1 MNEGNDNDNNYDTIV
16 LGGGAIKSFIIFG
29 SIQYTMDN
37 YFINNINTF
46 IGTSGGTIIN
56 FLLIIGYTPIE
67 VMVFTC
73 THQIVE
79 KLQNFNMFAMMNGL
93 GAVSFLH
100 IYELLEKMTI
110 DKIGYIPT
118 FKDIK
123 DKFNKEFICVT
134 YNITENI
141 TEYISYQNYPALPC
155 LIGIRMS
162 SNLPLI
168 FENFKYGNSFYL
180 DGGLTN
186 TFPID
191 IAIKKGSKKILGI
204 YNKPQE
210 FSFTKSTEF
219 NVLEYMYKIMSVP
232 ITEMNK
238 NKIQA
243 LPKDNIDIINIEE
256 HEVNMF
262 NFNISTREKL
272 ELFSKGYQIAREYF
286 EK

>member
-1 MNEGNDNDNNYDTIV
+1 MNEGNDNYNNYDTIV

>member
-238 NKIQA
+238 NKIQT